1 VTATGPP
8 RATATGGRREE
19 RTPSALCLRHLD
31 DDNMVDVLFRPEDG
45 KPVLVDCYTTWCG
58 PCKLI
63 EPYVERAS
71 IREDISVVKYD
82 VEADGTSGL
91 RVELLLRGI
100 RVEGLPT
107 LLLFKDG
114 KLLAENSGMITEDK
128 LERFINTNISYLHF
142 SSGPSEE
149 KKTEIETMLSDES
162 GGAGRRGLVSMTS
175 RFEGDDYMLKA
186 D

>member
-1 VTATGPP
+1 
-8 RATATGGRREE
+8 
-19 RTPSALCLRHLD
+19 
-31 DDNMVDVLFRPEDG
+31 M
-45 KPVLVDCYTTWCG
+45 
-58 PCKLI
+58 
-63 EPYVERAS
+63 ERAS

-82 VEADGTSGL
+82 VEGDGTSGL

-100 RVEGLPT
+100 RIEGLPT
-107 LLLFKDG
+107 LLLFQDG

-149 KKTEIETMLSDES
+149 KKTEIESMLSDEL
-162 GGAGRRGLVSMTS
+162 GREGRRGLVSMTS
-175 RFEGDDYMLKA
+175 RFEEDDYMLKA